1 MITITNNQTD
11 FTTKY
16 IIETKFTIKGVVEK
30 SDIVGAIFGQTE
42 GLLLDLDLRDLQ
54 KSGRIG
60 RIEVENES
68 KEGISEGVIKI
79 PSSLTRKETALLAA
93 TVETVSR
100 VGPCEA
106 EIKLME
112 IKDVRETKRKKIIER
127 ATELLK
133 EWDSKSLEPSEI
145 EEKIDADI
153 KLGEI
158 VSWGPD
164 KLPAGP
170 EIKDSQEIIIVEGRA
185 DVLNLLRIDVKN
197 TIAVEGTQVPKS
209 LIDLTNKKGTVTA
222 FLDGDRGGT
231 IILNEL
237 LQVAKIDFVVRAP
250 EGYEV
255 EELTR
260 KQMVKALQNKKR
272 AKDLKEPEISE
283 EKYAGKESKLIKIL
297 KKLKIKDVSAI
308 VDAINNIEAGH
319 SIGFN
324 KKVQKVFEM
333 PVGEIFEKIRDF
345 KDLTYLIIDGVLT
358 KRLLTISVDLK
369 IKFIACKNKENKLKI
384 PSHITV
390 FFF

>member
-1 MITITNNQTD
+1 MSTITNSQTD

-16 IIETKFTIKGVVEK
+16 IIEVKFTIKGVVEK
-30 SDIVGAIFGQTE
+30 SDIVGAVFGQTE

-68 KEGISEGVIKI
+68 KEGISEGFIKI

-106 EIKLME
+106 EIKLIQIM
-112 IKDVRETKRKKIIER
+112 DVREKKRKHIIER
-127 ATELLK
+127 AAELLK

-145 EEKIDADI
+145 EEKIEKDI
-153 KLGEI
+153 KLAEI

-170 EIKDSQEIIIVEGRA
+170 EINDSPDIIIVEGRA
-185 DVLNLLRIDVKN
+185 DVLNLLRIGVKN
-197 TIAVEGTQVPKS
+197 TIAVQGTQVPKS
-209 LIDLTNKKGTVTA
+209 IIDLTNKKETVTA

-231 IILNEL
+231 IVLNEL
-237 LQVAKIDFVVRAP
+237 LQVAKIDFVARAP

-260 KQMVKALQNKKR
+260 KQMVKALQNRKP
-272 AKDLKEPEISE
+272 AGEFKEKEISKE
-283 EKYAGKESKLIKIL
+283 EYAGKESQISKIL
-297 KKLKIKDVSAI
+297 KKFKIKNESVI
-308 VDAINNIEAGH
+308 IEAINSIQAGQ

-324 KKVQKVFEM
+324 KKLQKVFEM
-333 PVGEIFEKIRDF
+333 SVGEIFENIRDY

-358 KRLLTISVDLK
+358 KRLLSIAVNLK

-384 PSHITV
+384 PSHITIY
-390 FFF
+390 FF

>member
-112 IKDVRETKRKKIIER
+112 IKDVRETKRKQIIER

-133 EWDSKSLEPSEI
+133 DWDSKSLEPSEI
-145 EEKIDADI
+145 EEQIDTDI

-170 EIKDSQEIIIVEGRA
+170 ELKDSPDIIIVEGRA
-185 DVLNLLRIDVKN
+185 DVLNLLRIGVKN
-197 TIAVEGTQVPKS
+197 TIAVQGTQVPKS

-272 AKDLKEPEISE
+272 AKKLKETEK
-283 EKYAGKESKLIKIL
+283 KYAGKESKLIKIL
-297 KKLKIKDVSAI
+297 KKLKIKNESAI
-308 VDAINNIEAGH
+308 IDAINNIEAGH

-324 KKVQKVFEM
+324 KKVDKVFEM

-358 KRLLTISVDLK
+358 KRLLTISVNLK

-384 PSHITV
+384 PSHLTI